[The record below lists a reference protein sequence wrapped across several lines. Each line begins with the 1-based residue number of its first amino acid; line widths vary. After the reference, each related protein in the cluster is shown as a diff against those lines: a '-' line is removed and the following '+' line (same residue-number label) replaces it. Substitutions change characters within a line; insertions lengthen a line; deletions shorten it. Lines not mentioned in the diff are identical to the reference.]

1 MVGGEAGKRGGGEG
15 SGSAGKRGCEKGEAD
30 RSSTR
35 AGKIETRVLNL
46 APRLLHRSD
55 CLLFPASPLSCF
67 PAYWYWIYTG
77 LGYSSR
83 TSSGFIIGLS
93 FL

>member
-1 MVGGEAGKRGGGEG
+1 M
-15 SGSAGKRGCEKGEAD
+15 
-30 RSSTR
+30 T
-35 AGKIETRVLNL
+35 GKIETRILNL
-46 APRLLHRSD
+46 TPRLCTARAASY
-55 CLLFPASPLSCF
+55 FPASPL
-67 PAYWYWIYTG
+67 PRLHWYWIYTG